1 MYKIVDDLVILT
13 NVGKIVYTDITET
26 ILSIIS
32 YDIIESIK
40 NKEDTVKI
48 DIGIGILILSN
59 KENKIKYKFIPSPK
73 LENTV
78 LNSYKSFNNLEFKID
93 KSLSQR
99 IKNAYEELI

>member
-13 NVGKIVYTDITET
+13 NVGKIVYTNIIEA

-40 NKEDTVKI
+40 NKEDTIKI

-59 KENKIKYKFIPSPK
+59 IEDKIKYKFIPSSK

-78 LNSYKSFNNLEFKID
+78 LSSYKSFNNLEFKID